1 MREIDTGSRGD
12 ESQSIFFEEVQGGA
26 AQHAALLTT
35 ERQMNPGARLLI
47 QVGLLQIPAKKTHKS
62 SSHGSVL
69 FLK

>member
-26 AQHAALLTT
+26 TQHAAQLSTGGKADESRGT
-35 ERQMNPGARLLI
+35 KVG
-47 QVGLLQIPAKKTHKS
+47 GLLQIPAKKTHKS

>member
-26 AQHAALLTT
+26 AQHAAQLSTGGKADESRGT
-35 ERQMNPGARLLI
+35 KVG
-47 QVGLLQIPAKKTHKS
+47 GLLQIPAKKTHKS